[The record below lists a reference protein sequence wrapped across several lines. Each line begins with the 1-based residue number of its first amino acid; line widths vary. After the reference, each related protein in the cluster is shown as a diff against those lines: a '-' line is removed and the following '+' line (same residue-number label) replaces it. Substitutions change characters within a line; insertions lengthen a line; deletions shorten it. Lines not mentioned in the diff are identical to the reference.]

1 MQACAS
7 YMSSIQL
14 AVLGGA
20 VAHGPLAARVSSDDM
35 SGKSDML
42 VPATN
47 ECTQVGHWMYMSSSR
62 AFIGS
67 WRDQGHWNGEYI

>member
-1 MQACAS
+1 MTCLESPTWEAVLNEFGRSSWPDRSAQGSDRSMQARAS

-35 SGKSDML
+35 SGKSTMGGCI
-42 VPATN
+42 
-47 ECTQVGHWMYMSSSR
+47 E
-62 AFIGS
+62 
-67 WRDQGHWNGEYI
+67 